1 MYALIRV
8 FVLIL
13 VFYIKIDMESLGKIV
28 SSDFFCITYQYFH
41 SSKISVLVVLCRS
54 PPVDTSFSNLYWLE
68 VFVMSG
74 KKDIILGK
82 FIKYMDKALY
92 CRKVDYFRAI
102 SKINENEMELNESL
116 NYELENKNNF
126 FIDFNILNQ
135 KEKYLLELHYNR
147 GLSYTEISKITNEKI
162 CTLKQRR
169 NRAVEKLKRKMGGI
183 GYGK

>member
-1 MYALIRV
+1 
-8 FVLIL
+8 
-13 VFYIKIDMESLGKIV
+13 
-28 SSDFFCITYQYFH
+28 
-41 SSKISVLVVLCRS
+41 
-54 PPVDTSFSNLYWLE
+54 
-68 VFVMSG
+68 MSG

-126 FIDFNILNQ
+126 FIDFNSLNQ